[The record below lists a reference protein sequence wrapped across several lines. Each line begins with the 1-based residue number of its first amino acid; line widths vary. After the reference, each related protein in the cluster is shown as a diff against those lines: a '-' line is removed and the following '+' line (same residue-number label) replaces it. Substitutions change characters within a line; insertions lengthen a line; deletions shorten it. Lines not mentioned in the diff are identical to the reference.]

1 MHFVTQFTSVTSR
14 KLFLRLD
21 EQLQV
26 IIMNASTEE
35 QPSGS
40 LDTLKWGIIFLCL
53 AGAVAGN
60 YVFGEESVLLRALGV
75 VAAVLIAGLVAM
87 QTVKGRTAFMF
98 AKEARTEVRKVVWPT
113 RQEAIQTTGIVLFV
127 TLLMSI
133 LLYFLDAVLFWVV
146 GLVTGLQV

>member
-1 MHFVTQFTSVTSR
+1 
-14 KLFLRLD
+14 
-21 EQLQV
+21 
-26 IIMNASTEE
+26 MNASTEN

-40 LDTLKWGIIFLCL
+40 LDTLKWGIIFLFL

-60 YVFGEESVLLRALGV
+60 YVFGEESVLLRAVGV
-75 VAAVLIAGLVAM
+75 VIAVLIAGLIAM
-87 QTVKGRTAFMF
+87 QTEKGRNAVVF

-133 LLYFLDAVLFWVV
+133 LLYLLDAVLFWAV